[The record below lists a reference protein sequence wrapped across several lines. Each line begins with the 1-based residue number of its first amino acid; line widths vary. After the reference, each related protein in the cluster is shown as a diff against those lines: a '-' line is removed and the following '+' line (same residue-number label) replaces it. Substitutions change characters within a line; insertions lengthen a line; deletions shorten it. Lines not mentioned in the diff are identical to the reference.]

1 MKDRRI
7 VVVGGGPA
15 GIAAGLEAALAGAQ
29 VTLIEERQDLG
40 GQYYKQMP
48 SGWTVG
54 ARSRLDRQYEEGRE
68 LIAQLRRSG
77 VEVLTSTLVWS
88 IFQDHTLALTDG
100 TAVWQCPYAKLIL
113 ATGAGEL
120 PVALPGWTLPGVLT
134 GGGAQSLATG
144 QGVLVGRRI
153 LLAGVGPFQLRV
165 AAQLIGAGAGIVA
178 ILDAANTWS
187 TARSAARALA
197 HWKQVRQALDYFAI
211 VRRAGVR
218 IFRGHLPTRI
228 FGDGRV
234 ERVVASRVDDEWR
247 PLPGTEV
254 GFDVDAVCLTFGF
267 VPSVELARLAGC
279 RLDYRPD
286 AGGWF
291 VWHDANQATSVPDV
305 LVAGEAGGVE
315 GAAVALEEGRLAG
328 LEAARQL
335 GFVEG
340 RRYRR
345 RRGEIEQALTRARR
359 PARILRDLTT
369 IRPGLF
375 ELITDDTI
383 VCRCED
389 VRAGDVFAAAKRW
402 EPGLRG
408 VKLWTRAGM
417 GMCQSRICGHLMS
430 GLIARSKRIPI
441 DSVPLDTP
449 RPPVK
454 PVPLAAMAA
463 PRDGGG
469 PVLGAWHERKA

>member
-1 MKDRRI
+1 MRDRRI

-29 VTLIEERQDLG
+29 VTIVEEREDLG
-40 GQYYKQMP
+40 GQYYKQLP
-48 SGWTVG
+48 SGWIAET
-54 ARSRLDRQYEEGRE
+54 RSWLDRQYDEGRE
-68 LIAQLRRSG
+68 LIEQLRRLG
-77 VEVLTSTLVWS
+77 VEILTGTLVWS
-88 IFQDHTLALTDG
+88 LFEDHTLGLTDG
-100 TAVWQCPYAKLIL
+100 TAVWQFPYAKLIL

-165 AAQLIGAGAGIVA
+165 AAQLIEAGAGIVA
-178 ILDAANTWS
+178 ILDAANTWT
-187 TARSAARALA
+187 TARSAARVLVY
-197 HWKQVRQALDYFAI
+197 WKQFRQALNYFAV
-211 VRRAGVR
+211 VRRAGVK
-218 IFRGHLPTRI
+218 IFRAHLPTRI
-228 FGDGRV
+228 LGDDRV
-234 ERVVASRVDDEWR
+234 ERVVASRVDDQWR

-254 GFDVDAVCLTFGF
+254 EFDVDAVCLTFGF

-291 VWHDANQATSVPDV
+291 VWHGATQATSVPDV
-305 LVAGEAGGVE
+305 FVAGEAGGVE

-328 LEAARQL
+328 LEAAWQL
-335 GFVEG
+335 GVVEE
-340 RRYRR
+340 RRYRM

-359 PARILRDLTT
+359 PARILRSLTA

-389 VRAGDVFAAAKRW
+389 VRAGEVLAAANRW

-417 GMCQSRICGHLMS
+417 GMCQSRMCGHIIS
-430 GLIARSKRIPI
+430 GLIARTKGIPI
-441 DSVPLDTP
+441 DSISLDTP

-469 PVLGAWHERKA
+469 AALGAWHERKA